1 MVLPLRRAVHNGRDP
16 GPPFCDDWTAFPTG
30 CPNSATGS
38 ADGVAARSCSSL
50 SGPGR
55 LPLAA
60 GRSVLTGLCREPSFL
75 RAASFT
81 SADLL
86 RAVMRAGEGLEDRR
100 ARKEEAGVLRHV
112 TRAVA
117 RTTPLSAFAAVGW
130 GCCRGPRRRVTAR
143 SREPVP

>member
-1 MVLPLRRAVHNGRDP
+1 MHNGRDP
-16 GPPFCDDWTAFPTG
+16 RPALLRRLD
-30 CPNSATGS
+30 
-38 ADGVAARSCSSL
+38 SL
-50 SGPGR
+50 PER
-55 LPLAA
+55 LPELRDWLGGRSRREELLIALRAGTAPALAA
-60 GRSVLTGLCREPSFL
+60 GRSVLADLCREPSFL